1 MIKYEMNKGHIG
13 NLEIKGDLA
22 ELVAD
27 VAMLHQLVYEQMFQA
42 GGEDYAK
49 FYAKA
54 LRESIDRAE
63 KLAETDKDEK
73 FNILAS
79 MLAKVLG
86 LDPRVFEK
94 GKSDKDKAKEY
105 AEAEGLDDEE
115 EDE

>member
-1 MIKYEMNKGHIG
+1 MIKYEMNQGHIG
-13 NLEIKGDLA
+13 TLEIKGDLP

-42 GGEDYAK
+42 GGEDCAK

-54 LRESIDRAE
+54 LRESLDRAE

-73 FNILAS
+73 FNIIAS
-79 MLAKVLG
+79 MLAKVFG
-86 LDPRVFEK
+86 LDPSIFEK

-105 AEAEGLDDEE
+105 AEAEGLDEE